1 MGFLTVLLRPAATRP
16 WSKSGSTRP
25 RRCSSRLESRRKL
38 ALTLIARGMNPKLPI
53 VVADDSDAEE
63 SWLPHAGAS
72 RVVLVDDLVA
82 QAMVDEL
89 EKLESDP

>member
-1 MGFLTVLLRPAATRP
+1 MAIVNAD
-16 WSKSGSTRP
+16 
-25 RRCSSRLESRRKL
+25 RKL

-82 QAMVDEL
+82 QALIDEL
-89 EKLESDP
+89 AKVPATP

>member
-1 MGFLTVLLRPAATRP
+1 
-16 WSKSGSTRP
+16 
-25 RRCSSRLESRRKL
+25 
-38 ALTLIARGMNPKLPI
+38 MNPKLPI

-82 QAMVDEL
+82 QALIDEL
-89 EKLESDP
+89 AKVPATP